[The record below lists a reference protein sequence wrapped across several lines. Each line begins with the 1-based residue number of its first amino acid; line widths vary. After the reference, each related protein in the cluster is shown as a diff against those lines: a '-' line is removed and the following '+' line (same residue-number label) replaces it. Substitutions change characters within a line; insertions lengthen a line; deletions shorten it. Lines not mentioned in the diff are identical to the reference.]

1 MGELDYQRLPEW
13 VRVRIEGLSIE
24 RGWSIE
30 RCLEEIVIEAIAM
43 GGLTS
48 AGRPKASVVQL
59 RPKEG
64 LKSD

>member
-48 AGRPKASVVQL
+48 AGRPKASVFQL

>member
-13 VRVRIEGLSIE
+13 VRVRIEGLSRE

-48 AGRPKASVVQL
+48 AGRPKAKVVQL
-59 RPKEG
+59 RTEEG
-64 LKSD
+64 LKGD

>member
-48 AGRPKASVVQL
+48 AGRPKA
-59 RPKEG
+59 
-64 LKSD
+64 